1 MMSTLWYITS
11 MLLNLSFLTI
21 ATAKPGSSQY
31 QAVLESL
38 FNQSPRPSLRF
49 LYDSGMPEHASLRA
63 VVVDH
68 LVDLFRL
75 HGAVDVEIPLFLP
88 LMKGHIPEQRQVHL
102 IDRHGD
108 VVTLPVNALVPFA
121 RLAARTGVTR
131 IKRYH
136 ITDTYK
142 EV

>member
-1 MMSTLWYITS
+1 VNEH
-11 MLLNLSFLTI
+11 LLTAI
-21 ATAKPGSSQY
+21 TAKPGSQQY
-31 QAVLESL
+31 QAVLDSL
-38 FNQSPRPSLRF
+38 FSQNPRPSLRF
-49 LYDSGMPEHASLRA
+49 LYDSGMPEHALLRG

-75 HGAVDVEIPLFLP
+75 HGAVDVETPLFLP
-88 LMKGHIPEQRQVHL
+88 LMKGHIHEQRQVL
-102 IDRHGD
+102 LLDRHGD
-108 VVTLPVNALVPFA
+108 IVTLPVNALVPFA

>member
-1 MMSTLWYITS
+1 MS
-11 MLLNLSFLTI
+11 LLLL
-21 ATAKPGSSQY
+21 AKPGTPQY
-31 QAVLESL
+31 QTVLDVL
-38 FNQSPRPSLRF
+38 FGQTPRPSLRF
-49 LYDSGMPEHASLRA
+49 LYDSSMLDHTSLRT

-68 LVDLFRL
+68 LIELFRL
-75 HGAVDVEIPLFLP
+75 QGALDVEIPLFLP
-88 LMKGHIPEQRQVHL
+88 LMKGHIPEQRQVHV

-108 VVTLPVNALVPFA
+108 VLTLPVNSLVPFA

-142 EV
+142 EVSVVQSSFCVSV